1 MMLEV
6 EPQSSPG
13 QIESGLSRKQVTHK
27 NDKADRRGPGGAQLA
42 TLLRNAR
49 VLEEN
54 GERGLALNML
64 RVACSWAGEVPAY
77 LAQFA
82 GVLQRAAL
90 HEEELRIRAR
100 LADVLCDFEALME
113 KARCLQ
119 DLKRDE
125 EAMNAYYEALALLRD
140 EDPRVFD
147 VYKNMGNI
155 FVRRGDFEGAEEFYN
170 KAHIVKADSDTL
182 FVNFGTLEVQ
192 RGDFEKAR
200 QAFRRAVEL
209 NPDNDKAW
217 TGLALVHNE
226 FGDHDLARGNIERAL
241 DINASNRTAVHLA
254 AHWAVRD
261 LEPQRAIPWVQEY
274 LACTESDAEMSLVM
288 IQLFCAIRRHDLARL
303 EVERARAW
311 SPDRQEF
318 QQIARELEAMGA

>member
-1 MMLEV
+1 MMLDIQ
-6 EPQSSPG
+6 PQSSLVKSEP
-13 QIESGLSRKQVTHK
+13 
-27 NDKADRRGPGGAQLA
+27 RRSPRAGGARVG

-64 RVACSWAGEVPAY
+64 RVACSWAYSIPEY
-77 LAQFA
+77 LRFF
-82 GVLQRAAL
+82 
-90 HEEELRIRAR
+90 
-100 LADVLCDFEALME
+100 ADVLMRASLFEEEIRLRERIADTQCDFESLMN

-119 DLKRDE
+119 DLRRE
-125 EAMNAYYEALALLRD
+125 EESMNAYYEALALLRD
-140 EDPRVFD
+140 EDPRLFE

-170 KAHIVKADSDTL
+170 KAHIVNGASDVL

-192 RGDFEKAR
+192 RGQFEKAR
-200 QAFRRAVEL
+200 DAFRKAVEI

-226 FGDHDLARGNIERAL
+226 FGDHDLARGNIDRAL
-241 DINASNRTAVHLA
+241 EINPGNRTAVHLM

-261 LEPQRAIPWVQEY
+261 HDAARAVEGVQEY
-274 LACTESDAEMSLVM
+274 LSICGQDDEMSLVM
-288 IQLFCAIRRHDLARL
+288 IQLFCSVRRYDLARI
-303 EVERARAW
+303 EVERALAW
-311 SPDRQEF
+311 SPQ
-318 QQIARELEAMGA
+318 REDFLRIRNELREIQA

>member
-6 EPQSSPG
+6 EPQSSPE
-13 QIESGLSRKQVTHK
+13 IRKITHIVEK
-27 NDKADRRGPGGAQLA
+27 PARRNPRGAELA
-42 TLLRNAR
+42 VLLRNAR

-64 RVACSWAGEVPAY
+64 RVACSWAGDTPAY

-90 HEEELRIRAR
+90 HEEELRIRSR

-140 EDPRVFD
+140 EDPRVFE

-170 KAHIVKADSDTL
+170 KAHIVKSDSDTL

-226 FGDHDLARGNIERAL
+226 FGDHDLACANIERAIDL
-241 DINASNRTAVHLA
+241 NPANRTAVHLA

-261 LEPQRAIPWVQEY
+261 LQPQRAIPWVQDY
-274 LACTESDAEMSLVM
+274 LACAEGDDEMSLVM
-288 IQLFCAIRRHDLARL
+288 IQLFCAIRRYDLARL

-311 SPDRQEF
+311 SPEREDLLK
-318 QQIARELEAMGA
+318 ISRELDAMGA

>member
-1 MMLEV
+1 MMPEIEL
-6 EPQSSPG
+6 QSSLVRNSKTTQKKSNPSVG
-13 QIESGLSRKQVTHK
+13 VAKGRGTDVAALLS
-27 NDKADRRGPGGAQLA
+27 
-42 TLLRNAR
+42 NAR

-64 RVACSWAGEVPAY
+64 RVACSWASSIPAF
-77 LAQFA
+77 LRHFA
-82 GVLQRAAL
+82 DVLQRASL
-90 HEEELRIRAR
+90 FEEELRIRAR
-100 LADVLCDFEALME
+100 MAEISCDFESLMH

-119 DLKRDE
+119 DLKRE
-125 EAMNAYYEALALLRD
+125 EEGMNAYYEALALLRD
-140 EDPRVFD
+140 EDPRLFE

-170 KAHIVKADSDTL
+170 KAHLVNSESDIL

-200 QAFRRAVEL
+200 QAFRRAVEI
-209 NPDNDKAW
+209 NPENDKAW

-226 FGDHDLARGNIERAL
+226 FGDHDLACGNIERAL
-241 DINASNRTAVHLA
+241 DLNPANRTAVHLA

-261 LEPQRAIPWVQEY
+261 LQPQRAIPWVQDY
-274 LACTESDAEMSLVM
+274 LADAGHDDEMSLVM
-288 IQLFCAIRRHDLARL
+288 IQLFCSVHRYDLARF

-311 SPDRQEF
+311 APEREDLLKIQ
-318 QQIARELEAMGA
+318 RELATMGA